1 MKLINFKSLSLS
13 PKRLFRSRRSG
24 RSSPSSNHLDGSF
37 SSTTTTSSSSSSSA
51 SAPVLT
57 RRDLE
62 ALLGRL
68 GAGACSQDEVEAM
81 LRDIGLGVEDGVCID
96 ELVGRLGAVCGGGGK
111 EEELRQAFEFFD
123 EDGDGRITAEEL
135 LGVMGGVMGDEGCT
149 LEDCRR
155 MIAGVDGN
163 RDGFVCFEDFTRMMQ
178 LQIGA

>member
-1 MKLINFKSLSLS
+1 MKLIKSLSLS
-13 PKRLFRSRRSG
+13 PKRLFCRSG
-24 RSSPSSNHLDGSF
+24 RSFPSSNHLDDS
-37 SSTTTTSSSSSSSA
+37 TTSSSSA
-51 SAPVLT
+51 SILT

-81 LRDIGLGVEDGVCID
+81 LRDVGLGVGDGVGID
-96 ELVGRLGAVCGGGGK
+96 ELVGRLGSVCGGGGGG

-135 LGVMGGVMGDEGCT
+135 LGVLGGVMGDEGCT
-149 LEDCRR
+149 LEECRR

-163 RDGFVCFEDFTRMMQ
+163 MDGFVCFEDFSRMMQ
-178 LQIGA
+178 LQLQIGA